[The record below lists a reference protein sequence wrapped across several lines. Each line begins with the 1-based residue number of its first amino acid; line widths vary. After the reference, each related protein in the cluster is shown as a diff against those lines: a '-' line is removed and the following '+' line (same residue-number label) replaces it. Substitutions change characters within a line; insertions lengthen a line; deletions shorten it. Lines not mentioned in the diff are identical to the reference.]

1 MFAERQTLTLGKE
14 GTLPSV
20 TRLALG
26 KLCFAEFLTWT
37 LGKIYFHFFSFPSQ
51 LFVVCFYT
59 MYLYVPFL
67 AQL

>member
-37 LGKIYFHFFSFPSQ
+37 LGKIYL

-59 MYLYVPFL
+59 MYLYGPFL